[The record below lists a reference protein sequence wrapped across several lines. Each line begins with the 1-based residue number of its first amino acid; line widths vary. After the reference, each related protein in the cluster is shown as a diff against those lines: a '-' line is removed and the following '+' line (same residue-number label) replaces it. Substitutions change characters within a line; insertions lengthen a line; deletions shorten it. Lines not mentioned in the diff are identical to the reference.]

1 MGPAGVEY
9 VYKDE
14 LKKIRAGRATQ
25 LEVEIEAR
33 VSSGLSGE
41 QASAEAEAAVDVAIK
56 AEETLLAQRYER
68 EIMNPEEALSLG
80 SISEIVMP
88 ADLRKTLATQMAFCL
103 RHYTPGPMQAV
114 QREFH

>member
-1 MGPAGVEY
+1 MRHHRVFVCEGNAMRILQSMLTELVNAPVRMAALGWRQPPRI
-9 VYKDE
+9 DE
-14 LKKIRAGRATQ
+14 DP
-25 LEVEIEAR
+25 
-33 VSSGLSGE
+33 
-41 QASAEAEAAVDVAIK
+41 EAAVDAAIK
-56 AEETLLAQRYER
+56 AEEALLAQRYER

-103 RHYTPGPMQAV
+103 RHYTPGPMQSV